1 MLGRLLTLIRKEL
14 LLAFRDPQSRRL
26 LILPVLLQLLLFP
39 FAATLEVRNAT
50 LAILDNDRGAE
61 AQELVKRLAA
71 ARAFPIVR
79 LVTDQ
84 ASLTRTLEEQDAL
97 VGVEFPA
104 DFSRRLQQGAAGE
117 LLAIVDGRR
126 SNSAQIALGYVQ
138 SIVADYAEERARG
151 AGAAVP
157 SRIVLRNRYNPNL
170 EYRWFLLPSLVAIIT
185 TIGSLVVT
193 ALSIA
198 REREQ
203 GTFEQLLVS
212 PLTPALI
219 MFGKTVPALLIAFGQ
234 ALIIALAAVFIYQVP
249 FTGSLLALGVCMVLY
264 ALSLAGFGLFISSI
278 CATQQQAFLGVF
290 TFMVPAIMLSGFV
303 APVENMPAFFRGIA
317 WVDPLSHFI
326 VILKGVFLKSYGLGL
341 AWPNMWPLLLTTVLT
356 VSLAY
361 WMFRRQLA

>member
-1 MLGRLLTLIRKEL
+1 MLGRLVTLIRKEL

-50 LAILDNDRGAE
+50 LAILNNDGGAE

-71 ARAFPIVR
+71 ARAFPTVH
-79 LVTDQ
+79 VATSQ
-84 ASLTRTLEEQDAL
+84 AALTQEVDEQRAL
-97 VGVEFPA
+97 VAVEFPA
-104 DFSRRLQQGAAGE
+104 DFSRRLEQGQSAP
-117 LLAIVDGRR
+117 LLVIVDGRR

-138 SIVADYAEERARG
+138 SIVQDYSDELARTAAEQ
-151 AGAAVP
+151 VP

-185 TIGSLVVT
+185 TVGSLIVT

-212 PLTPALI
+212 PLTPGLI
-219 MFGKTVPALLIAFGQ
+219 MLGKTVPALLIASGQ
-234 ALIIALAAVFIYQVP
+234 ALVIALAAVFVYQVP
-249 FTGSLLALGVCMVLY
+249 FTGSLLALGVSMVLY
-264 ALSLAGFGLFISSI
+264 ALSLAGFGLFISSL
-278 CATQQQAFLGVF
+278 CGTQQQAFLGVF
-290 TFMVPAIMLSGFV
+290 TFMVPAVMLSGFV
-303 APVENMPAFFRGIA
+303 APVENMPAFFRGLA

-326 VILKGVFLKSYGLGL
+326 VILKGVFLKSYGLSL
-341 AWPNMWPLLLTTVLT
+341 AWPNMWPLLLSTALT
-356 VSLAY
+356 MSLGY

>member
-1 MLGRLLTLIRKEL
+1 MLGRLVTLIRKEL

-61 AQELVKRLAA
+61 AEELVKRLAA
-71 ARAFPIVR
+71 ARAFPTVH

-84 ASLTRTLEEQDAL
+84 AALRRTVEEQDAL
-97 VGVEFPA
+97 VAVEFPA
-104 DFSRRLQQGAAGE
+104 DFSRRLQQGAGAE
-117 LLAIVDGRR
+117 LLAVVDGRR

-138 SIVADYAEERARG
+138 SIVADYADERARQ

-219 MFGKTVPALLIAFGQ
+219 MLGKTVPALLIAFGQ

-249 FTGSLLALGVCMVLY
+249 FTGSLVALGVCMLLY

-317 WVDPLSHFI
+317 WFDPLSHFI
-326 VILKGVFLKSYGLGL
+326 VILKGVFLKSYGLAL
-341 AWPNMWPLLLTTVLT
+341 AWPNMWPLLLTTVVT
-356 VSLAY
+356 ASLAY

>member
-1 MLGRLLTLIRKEL
+1 MLGRLFTLIQKEL

-71 ARAFPIVR
+71 ARAFPTVH

-84 ASLTRTLEEQDAL
+84 AALGRTIDEQRAL
-97 VGVEFPA
+97 VGVEFPG
-104 DFSRRLQQGAAGE
+104 DFSRRLQQGASAP
-117 LLAIVDGRR
+117 LLVIVDGRR

-138 SIVADYAEERARG
+138 SIVEDYSDERIQA
-151 AGAAVP
+151 AGGAVP

-234 ALIIALAAVFIYQVP
+234 ALIIALAAIFIYRVP
-249 FTGSLLALGVCMVLY
+249 FTGSLPTLGVCMILY

-278 CATQQQAFLGVF
+278 CSTQQQAFLGVF

-303 APVENMPAFFRGIA
+303 APVENMPPFFRGIA

-326 VILKGVFLKSYGLGL
+326 VILKGVFLKSYGLAL
-341 AWPNMWPLLLTTVLT
+341 AWPNMWPLLLTTGVT
-356 VSLAY
+356 ASLAY
-361 WMFRRQLA
+361 WMFRRQVA